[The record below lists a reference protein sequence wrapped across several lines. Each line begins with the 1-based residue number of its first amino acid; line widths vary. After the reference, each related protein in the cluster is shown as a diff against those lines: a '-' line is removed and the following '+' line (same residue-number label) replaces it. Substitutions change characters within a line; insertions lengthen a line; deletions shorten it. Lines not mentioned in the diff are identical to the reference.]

1 MYSKII
7 LASAMALLA
16 GYASANIVVNG
27 SFETPDV
34 NGNWGQFPN
43 DQVGGW
49 FAEQDSMEVGAG
61 SVYGVTGYTGS
72 QVLELDSDFNA
83 KISQNVNTSLSS
95 YTLTVD
101 AALRAG
107 TDASTASLDVL
118 WNNIVI
124 GSIAPTSN
132 VLTTYTFIV
141 TGTGSIDKLSLLGTE
156 TSDRY
161 GAIVDNITLNSA
173 AAPVP
178 EPASLAVIGVGI
190 AGFLRRRRK

>member
-7 LASAMALLA
+7 LTSAMALLA

-61 SVYGVTGYTGS
+61 SVYGVIGYTGS
-72 QVLELDSDFNA
+72 QVLELDSDNNA

-95 YTLTVD
+95 YTITVD
-101 AALRAG
+101 AGLRTG
-107 TDASTASLDVL
+107 TDSSTASLDVL

-141 TGTGSIDKLSLLGTE
+141 TGTGSIDKLSLLGTG

>member
-1 MYSKII
+1 MYSKFI

-72 QVLELDSDFNA
+72 QVLELDSDF
-83 KISQNVNTSLSS
+83 KQRS
-95 YTLTVD
+95 
-101 AALRAG
+101 
-107 TDASTASLDVL
+107 
-118 WNNIVI
+118 
-124 GSIAPTSN
+124 
-132 VLTTYTFIV
+132 
-141 TGTGSIDKLSLLGTE
+141 
-156 TSDRY
+156 
-161 GAIVDNITLNSA
+161 
-173 AAPVP
+173 
-178 EPASLAVIGVGI
+178 
-190 AGFLRRRRK
+190 RRT

>member
-1 MYSKII
+1 
-7 LASAMALLA
+7 MALLA

>member
-7 LASAMALLA
+7 IASAMALLA
-16 GYASANIVVNG
+16 GAASANIVVNG

-61 SVYGVTGYTGS
+61 SVYGVTGYTGN
-72 QVLELDSDFNA
+72 QVLELDSDTNA

-95 YTLTVD
+95 YTITVD
-101 AALRAG
+101 AGLRLG

-118 WNNIVI
+118 WNDVVI
-124 GSIAPTSN
+124 GSIAPTSTA
-132 VLTTYTFIV
+132 LATYSFTV
-141 TGTGSIDKLSLLGTE
+141 AGTGTVGKLSLLGTG
-156 TSDRY
+156 TSDKV
-161 GAIVDNITLNSA
+161 GAIVDNITMSS
-173 AAPVP
+173 APVP

-190 AGFLRRRRK
+190 AGFIRRRRK